1 MTAINDLIYRQT
13 KIIATLGPSTS
24 SRKSIEGLIN
34 AGVDVVRLNF
44 SHGNK
49 ESHIERAKLVR
60 KIAEEKRYHVGIIGD
75 LQGPK
80 IRITRFIDSKID
92 LENGDKF
99 TIDDK
104 HPFDKGTKEIVGTTY
119 ENLSEQLNVDDI
131 LLLDDGRIELKVDKI
146 SNSKIITKVIQGG
159 LLYDSKGLNRKG
171 GGLSASAISDKDL
184 NDIKVAAEIGVDYL
198 AVSFAR
204 EAKDIELARKLL
216 KEAGSEGGIIAKI
229 ERSEALEN
237 IDEIIESSDAIMIA
251 RGDLGVE
258 IGDAQLPAVQKNL
271 IKKARAKDKVVI
283 TATQMMESMIT
294 NSIPT
299 RAEVFDVANAVIDGT
314 DAVML
319 SSETAMGDHP
329 VEAVEAMSRICEG
342 SEGQSPITSK
352 ETNYSTLSNKKID
365 RAIAMAC
372 MLTADNLNAV
382 AIAAITESGSTALW
396 MSRINH
402 SVPIFALTTHTGTLR
417 KITLYRGVYP
427 ARIKTIDTNHATVN
441 QDAVNVLTALNVAKE
456 NDLVI
461 ITKGDL
467 SGIEG
472 GTNAIKVVKVGHLAE
487 SQ

>member
-24 SRKSIEGLIN
+24 TRKAIEGLID
-34 AGVDVVRLNF
+34 AGVDLVRLNF
-44 SHGNK
+44 SHGDR

-60 KIAEEKRYHVGIIGD
+60 QIAEEKHYHVGIVGD

-80 IRITRFIDSKID
+80 IRITRFINSKID
-92 LENGDKF
+92 LKNGSKF

-104 HPFDKGTKEIVGTTY
+104 HPFDKGTEEIVGTTY
-119 ENLSEQLNVDDI
+119 KDLSKELSINDI
-131 LLLDDGRIELKVDKI
+131 LLLDDGRIELKVEKI
-146 SNSKIITKVIQGG
+146 SDSKIITKVIHGG

-184 NDIKVAAEIGVDYL
+184 NDIKIAAEIGVDYL

-204 EAKDIELARKLL
+204 EAKDVELARKLL
-216 KEAGSEGGIIAKI
+216 KEAGNDGGIIAKI

-237 IDEIIESSDAIMIA
+237 IDEIIESANAIMIA

-271 IKKARAKDKVVI
+271 IKKARKKDKVVI

-342 SEGQSPITSK
+342 SEGQSPLTSK
-352 ETNYSTLSNKKID
+352 GLNYSIESKKVD

-372 MLTADNLNAV
+372 MLTADNLSAV

-417 KITLYRGVYP
+417 KVTLYRGVYP
-427 ARIKTIDTNHATVN
+427 ARINSIDTNHAKVN
-441 QDAVNVLTALNVAKE
+441 KDAINVLTALNVAKE

-467 SGIEG
+467 AGIEG

-487 SQ
+487 D

>member
-24 SRKSIEGLIN
+24 SRESIEGLIN

-44 SHGNK
+44 SHGSK

-60 KIAEEKRYHVGIIGD
+60 QIAKEKHYHVGIIGD

-80 IRITRFIDSKID
+80 IRITRFIDSKIN
-92 LENGDKF
+92 LKNGDKF
-99 TIDDK
+99 TIDDT
-104 HPFDKGTKEIVGTTY
+104 HPFDEGTREIVGTTY
-119 ENLSEQLNVDDI
+119 KNLSKQLKVNDI
-131 LLLDDGRIELKVDKI
+131 LLLDDGRIELRVEEI
-146 SNSKIITKVIQGG
+146 SNSKIISKVIQGG

-184 NDIKVAAEIGVDYL
+184 NDIKVAAKIGVDYL

-216 KEAGSEGGIIAKI
+216 KEAGSKGGIIAKI

-237 IDEIIESSDAIMIA
+237 IDEIIEASDAIMIA
-251 RGDLGVE
+251 SGDLGVE
-258 IGDAQLPAVQKNL
+258 IGDAQLPSVQKNL
-271 IKKARAKDKVVI
+271 IKKAREKDKVVI

-342 SEGQSPITSK
+342 SEGQSPINSK
-352 ETNYSTLSNKKID
+352 ETNYSTLSNKID

-402 SVPIFALTTHTGTLR
+402 SVPIFALTTHIGTLR

-441 QDAVNVLTALNVAKE
+441 KDAINVLTALNVAKE

-467 SGIEG
+467 AGKEG
-472 GTNAIKVVKVGHLAE
+472 GTNAIKVVKVGHLADN
-487 SQ
+487 

>member
-1 MTAINDLIYRQT
+1 MPRRT
-13 KIIATLGPSTS
+13 KIVATLGPATQD
-24 SRKSIEGLIN
+24 RQTLKQVLD
-34 AGVDVVRLNF
+34 AGVNVVRLNF
-44 SHGNK
+44 SHGT
-49 ESHIERAKLVR
+49 HQDDIDRAVMVR
-60 KIAEEKRYHVGIIGD
+60 ELAAELGVYVGILGD

-80 IRITRFIDSKID
+80 IRVSTFKNGPIQLNI
-92 LENGDKF
+92 GDKF
-99 TIDDK
+99 ELDANLGKGQGCQEKVGIDYKKLPEDVTS
-104 HPFDKGTKEIVGTTY
+104 G
-119 ENLSEQLNVDDI
+119 DI
-131 LLLDDGRIELKVDKI
+131 LLLDDGRIELRVEKI
-146 SNSKIITKVIQGG
+146 SGSKIVSEVIHGG

-184 NDIKVAAEIGVDYL
+184 EDIKVAAKIGIDYL

-216 KEAGSEGGIIAKI
+216 TEAGSDGGIIAKI
-229 ERSEALEN
+229 ERAEALDN
-237 IDEIIESSDAIMIA
+237 IDEIIEASNAIMIA

-271 IKKARAKDKVVI
+271 IKKARKKDKVVI

-352 ETNYSTLSNKKID
+352 TSNYSIENKKVD

-372 MLTADNLNAV
+372 MLTADNLNPV

-441 QDAVNVLTALNVAKE
+441 KDAVNVLTKLKVAKD

-467 SGIEG
+467 AGIEG
-472 GTNAIKVVKVGHLAE
+472 GTNAIKVVKVGHLVE
-487 SQ
+487 D

>member
-24 SRKSIEGLIN
+24 SRESIEGLIN
-34 AGVDVVRLNF
+34 AGVDLVRLNF
-44 SHGNK
+44 SHGDK

-60 KIAEEKRYHVGIIGD
+60 KIAEEKHYHVGIVGD

-92 LENGDKF
+92 LKNGDIF

-119 ENLSEQLNVDDI
+119 DNLAEQLNVNDV
-131 LLLDDGRIELKVDKI
+131 LLLDDGRIELKVEKI
-146 SNSKIITKVIQGG
+146 SNSKIISKVIHGG

-184 NDIKVAAEIGVDYL
+184 NDIKVAAAIGVDYL

-204 EAKDIELARKLL
+204 EAKDVELARKLL
-216 KEAGSEGGIIAKI
+216 KEAGNEGGIIAKI
-229 ERSEALEN
+229 ERAEALEN
-237 IDEIIESSDAIMIA
+237 IDEIIEASDAIMIA

-271 IKKARAKDKVVI
+271 IKKAREKDTVVI

-329 VEAVEAMSRICEG
+329 VQAVEAMSRICEG
-342 SEGQSPITSK
+342 SEGQSPITNK
-352 ETNYSTLSNKKID
+352 EKNYSTLSKKVD

-427 ARIKTIDTNHATVN
+427 ARIKTIDTNHARVN
-441 QDAVNVLTALNVAKE
+441 QDAVNVLTNLNVAKD

-467 SGIEG
+467 AGIEG

-487 SQ
+487 G

>member
-24 SRKSIEGLIN
+24 SRESIEGLIN

-44 SHGNK
+44 SHGSK

-60 KIAEEKRYHVGIIGD
+60 QIAKEKHYHVGIIGD

-80 IRITRFIDSKID
+80 IRITRFIDSKIN
-92 LENGDKF
+92 LKNGDKF
-99 TIDDK
+99 TIDDTY
-104 HPFDKGTKEIVGTTY
+104 PFDEGTREIVGTTY
-119 ENLSEQLNVDDI
+119 KNLSKQLKVNDI
-131 LLLDDGRIELKVDKI
+131 LLLDDGRIELRVEEI
-146 SNSKIITKVIQGG
+146 SNSKIISKVIQGG

-184 NDIKVAAEIGVDYL
+184 NDIKVAAKIGVDYL

-216 KEAGSEGGIIAKI
+216 KEAGSKGGIIAKI

-237 IDEIIESSDAIMIA
+237 IDEIIEASDAIMIA

-258 IGDAQLPAVQKNL
+258 IGDAQLPSVQKNL
-271 IKKARAKDKVVI
+271 IKKAREKDKVVI

-342 SEGQSPITSK
+342 SEGQSPINSK
-352 ETNYSTLSNKKID
+352 ETNYSTLSNKID

-402 SVPIFALTTHTGTLR
+402 SVPIFALTTHIGTLR

-441 QDAVNVLTALNVAKE
+441 KDAINVLTALNVAKE

-467 SGIEG
+467 AGKEG
-472 GTNAIKVVKVGHLAE
+472 GTNAIKVVKVGHLANN
-487 SQ
+487 

>member
-24 SRKSIEGLIN
+24 TRKAIEGLID
-34 AGVDVVRLNF
+34 AGVDLVRLNF
-44 SHGNK
+44 SHGDR

-60 KIAEEKRYHVGIIGD
+60 QIAEEKHYHVGIVGD

-80 IRITRFIDSKID
+80 IRITRFINSKID
-92 LENGDKF
+92 LKNGSKF

-104 HPFDKGTKEIVGTTY
+104 HPFDKGTEEIVGTTY
-119 ENLSEQLNVDDI
+119 KDLSKELSINDI
-131 LLLDDGRIELKVDKI
+131 LLLDDGRIELKVEKI
-146 SNSKIITKVIQGG
+146 SDSKIITKVIHGG

-184 NDIKVAAEIGVDYL
+184 NDIKIAAEIGVDYL

-204 EAKDIELARKLL
+204 EAKDVELARKLL
-216 KEAGSEGGIIAKI
+216 KEAGNDGGIIAKI

-237 IDEIIESSDAIMIA
+237 IDEIIESANAIMIA

-271 IKKARAKDKVVI
+271 IKKARKKDKVVI

-342 SEGQSPITSK
+342 SEGQSPLTSK
-352 ETNYSTLSNKKID
+352 GLNYSIESKKVD

-372 MLTADNLNAV
+372 MLTADNLSAV

-417 KITLYRGVYP
+417 KVTLYRGVYP
-427 ARIKTIDTNHATVN
+427 ARINSIDTNHAKVN
-441 QDAVNVLTALNVAKE
+441 KDAINVLTALNAAKE

-467 SGIEG
+467 AGKEG
-472 GTNAIKVVKVGHLAE
+472 GTNAIKVVTVGHLAE
-487 SQ
+487 G

>member
-1 MTAINDLIYRQT
+1 MTAVKDLTYRQT

-24 SRKSIEGLIN
+24 SRESIEGLID
-34 AGVDVVRLNF
+34 AGVDLVRLNF

-49 ESHIERAKLVR
+49 DSHIERAKLVR
-60 KIAEEKRYHVGIIGD
+60 KIAEEKHYHVGIVGD

-80 IRITRFIDSKID
+80 IRITRFINSKID
-92 LENGDKF
+92 LKNGDEF
-99 TIDDK
+99 TIDPE
-104 HPFDKGTKEIVGTTY
+104 HPYDKGTNEIVGTTY
-119 ENLSEQLNVDDI
+119 KNLHKEININDI
-131 LLLDDGRIELKVDKI
+131 LLLDDGRIELKVEKI
-146 SNSKIITKVIQGG
+146 SNSKIISKVIHGG

-171 GGLSASAISDKDL
+171 GGLSASAISDKDI

-204 EAKDIELARKLL
+204 EAKDIDMARKLL
-216 KEAGSEGGIIAKI
+216 KEAGNNGGIIAKI
-229 ERSEALEN
+229 ERAEALKN
-237 IDEIIESSDAIMIA
+237 IDEIIESSNAIMIA

-258 IGDAQLPAVQKNL
+258 IGDAQLPAVQKDL
-271 IKKARAKDKVVI
+271 IRKARKRDKVVI

-342 SEGQSPITSK
+342 SEGQNPITSK
-352 ETNYSTLSNKKID
+352 GSNYSIENKKVD

-372 MLTADNLNAV
+372 MLTADNLNPI

-417 KITLYRGVYP
+417 KVTLYRGVYP

-441 QDAVNVLTALNVAKE
+441 KDAINVLTKMHVAKE

-467 SGIEG
+467 AGIEG

-487 SQ
+487 G

>member
-1 MTAINDLIYRQT
+1 MTAVKDLTYRQT

-24 SRKSIEGLIN
+24 SRESIEGLID
-34 AGVDVVRLNF
+34 AGVDLVRLNF

-49 ESHIERAKLVR
+49 DSHVERAKLVR
-60 KIAEEKRYHVGIIGD
+60 KIAKEKHYHVGIVGD

-80 IRITRFIDSKID
+80 IRITRFINSKID
-92 LENGDKF
+92 LKNDDEF
-99 TIDDK
+99 TIDSK
-104 HPFDKGTKEIVGTTY
+104 HPYDKGTNEIVGTTY
-119 ENLSEQLNVDDI
+119 NNLHKELDVDDI
-131 LLLDDGRIELKVDKI
+131 LLLDDGRIELKVEKI
-146 SNSKIITKVIQGG
+146 SNSKIISKVIHGG

-171 GGLSASAISDKDL
+171 GGLSASAISDKDI
-184 NDIKVAAEIGVDYL
+184 NDIKIAAEIGVDYL

-204 EAKDIELARKLL
+204 EAKDIDMARKLL
-216 KEAGSEGGIIAKI
+216 KEAGNDGGIIAKI
-229 ERSEALEN
+229 ERAEALKN
-237 IDEIIESSDAIMIA
+237 IDEIIEASNAIMIA

-258 IGDAQLPAVQKNL
+258 IGDAQLPAVQKDL
-271 IKKARAKDKVVI
+271 IRKARKRDKVVI

-342 SEGQSPITSK
+342 SEGQNPITSK
-352 ETNYSTLSNKKID
+352 GSNYSIENKKVD

-372 MLTADNLNAV
+372 MLTADNLNPI

-417 KITLYRGVYP
+417 KVTLYRGVYP

-441 QDAVNVLTALNVAKE
+441 KDAINVLTKMHVAKE

-467 SGIEG
+467 AGIEG

-487 SQ
+487 G

>member
-1 MTAINDLIYRQT
+1 MTAINDQIYRQT

-24 SRKSIEGLIN
+24 SRESIEGLID
-34 AGVDVVRLNF
+34 AGVDAVRLNF
-44 SHGNK
+44 SHGDKN
-49 ESHIERAKLVR
+49 SHIERAKLVR
-60 KIAEEKRYHVGIIGD
+60 KIAEEKYYHVAIIGD

-80 IRITRFIDSKID
+80 IRITKFINSKIE
-92 LENGDKF
+92 LKNGAKF
-99 TIDDK
+99 TIDDN
-104 HPFDKGTKEIVGTTY
+104 HPFDKGTEDVVGTTFN
-119 ENLSEQLNVDDI
+119 NLSKQLKNNDI
-131 LLLDDGRIELKVDKI
+131 LLLDDGRIELKVEKI
-146 SNSKIITKVIQGG
+146 SDSKIITKVVHGG

-204 EAKDIELARKLL
+204 EAKDIELARQLL

-229 ERSEALEN
+229 ERSEALKN

-258 IGDAQLPAVQKNL
+258 IGDAQLPAVQKEL
-271 IKKARAKDKVVI
+271 IKKARKKDKVVI

-342 SEGQSPITSK
+342 SEGQSPVSVIDSD
-352 ETNYSTLSNKKID
+352 YSID
-365 RAIAMAC
+365 NIKVDRGIAMAC

-382 AIAAITESGSTALW
+382 AIAALTESGSTALW

-402 SVPIFALTTHTGTLR
+402 RVPIFALTTHTGTLR
-417 KITLYRGVYP
+417 KVNIYRGVYP
-427 ARIKTIDTNHATVN
+427 ARIKTTDTTHATVN
-441 QDAVNVLTALNVAKE
+441 KDVVNVLSKLGIAK
-456 NDLVI
+456 NGDLVI

-467 SGIEG
+467 AGLTG
-472 GTNAIKVVKVGHLAE
+472 GTNAMKVVSVGNLADD
-487 SQ
+487 

>member
-1 MTAINDLIYRQT
+1 MTAINDNIYRQT
-13 KIIATLGPSTS
+13 KIVATLGPSTS
-24 SRKSIEGLIN
+24 SKEAIEGLID

-44 SHGNK
+44 SHGDKN
-49 ESHIERAKLVR
+49 SHIERAKLVR
-60 KIAEEKRYHVGIIGD
+60 KVAKEKHYHVGIIGD

-80 IRITRFIDSKID
+80 IRITKFINSKIE
-92 LENGDKF
+92 LMNGCKF

-104 HPFDKGTKEIVGTTY
+104 HPFDQGTHEIVGTTY
-119 ENLSEQLNVDDI
+119 ENLYKQLKTNDI
-131 LLLDDGRIELKVDKI
+131 LLLDDGRIELKVEKI
-146 SNSKIITKVIQGG
+146 SGSKIITKVLHGG
-159 LLYDSKGLNRKG
+159 LLYDSKGLNKKG

-184 NDIKVAAEIGVDYL
+184 DDIKTAAEIGVDYL

-204 EAKDIELARKLL
+204 EAKDIDLAKKLL
-216 KEAGSEGGIIAKI
+216 NEAGNQGGIIAKI
-229 ERSEALEN
+229 ERAEALEN
-237 IDEIIESSDAIMIA
+237 IDEIIDVSDAIMIA

-271 IKKARAKDKVVI
+271 IKKARKKDKVVI

-294 NSIPT
+294 NSMPT

-342 SEGQSPITSK
+342 SEGQSPVSVIDSD
-352 ETNYSTLSNKKID
+352 YSID
-365 RAIAMAC
+365 CIKVDRGIAMAC

-382 AIAAITESGSTALW
+382 AIAALTESGSTALW

-402 SVPIFALTTHTGTLR
+402 RVPIFALTTHTGTLR
-417 KITLYRGVYP
+417 KVNLYRGVYP
-427 ARIKTIDTNHATVN
+427 ARIQTTDTTHATVN
-441 QDAVNVLTALNVAKE
+441 KDVVNVLSKLGIAKKD
-456 NDLVI
+456 DLVI

-467 SGIEG
+467 AGLSG
-472 GTNAIKVVKVGHLAE
+472 GTNAMKVVKVGHLVDN
-487 SQ
+487 

>member
-24 SRKSIEGLIN
+24 SRESIEGLIN

-44 SHGNK
+44 SHGSK

-60 KIAEEKRYHVGIIGD
+60 QIAKEKHYHVGIIGD

-80 IRITRFIDSKID
+80 IRITRFIDSKIN
-92 LENGDKF
+92 LKNGDKF
-99 TIDDK
+99 TIDDT
-104 HPFDKGTKEIVGTTY
+104 HPFDEGTREIVGTTY
-119 ENLSEQLNVDDI
+119 KNLSKQLKVNDI
-131 LLLDDGRIELKVDKI
+131 LLLDDGRIELRVEEI
-146 SNSKIITKVIQGG
+146 SNSKIISKVIQGG

-184 NDIKVAAEIGVDYL
+184 NDIKVAAKIGVDYL

-216 KEAGSEGGIIAKI
+216 KEAGSKGGIIAKI

-237 IDEIIESSDAIMIA
+237 IDEIIEASDAIMIA

-258 IGDAQLPAVQKNL
+258 IGDAQLPSVQKNL
-271 IKKARAKDKVVI
+271 IKKAREKDKVVI

-342 SEGQSPITSK
+342 SEGQSPINSK
-352 ETNYSTLSNKKID
+352 ETNYSTLSNKID

-402 SVPIFALTTHTGTLR
+402 SVPIFALTTHIGTLR

-441 QDAVNVLTALNVAKE
+441 KDAINVLTALNVAKE

-467 SGIEG
+467 AGKEG

-487 SQ
+487 N

>member
-1 MTAINDLIYRQT
+1 MTAINEQIYRQT

-24 SRKSIEGLIN
+24 SRKSIEGLID

-44 SHGNK
+44 SHGDKNT
-49 ESHIERAKLVR
+49 HVERAKLVR
-60 KIAEEKRYHVGIIGD
+60 KIAEEKHYHVAIIGD

-80 IRITRFIDSKID
+80 IRITKFLSSKIK
-92 LENGDKF
+92 LKNGAKF
-99 TIDDK
+99 IIDDK
-104 HPFDKGTKEIVGTTY
+104 HPFDKGTEEVVGTTY
-119 ENLSEQLNVDDI
+119 NNLSTQLKTDDI
-131 LLLDDGRIELKVDKI
+131 LLLDDGRIELKVEKI
-146 SNSKIITKVIQGG
+146 SNSKIITRVVNGG

-184 NDIKVAAEIGVDYL
+184 NDIKAAAEIGVDYL

-229 ERSEALEN
+229 ERSEALKN

-258 IGDAQLPAVQKNL
+258 IGDAQLPAVQKEL
-271 IKKARAKDKVVI
+271 IKKARKKDKVVI

-342 SEGQSPITSK
+342 SEGQSPVSVIDSD
-352 ETNYSTLSNKKID
+352 YSID
-365 RAIAMAC
+365 NIKVDRGIAMAC

-382 AIAAITESGSTALW
+382 AIAALTESGSTALW

-402 SVPIFALTTHTGTLR
+402 RVPIFALTTHTGTLR
-417 KITLYRGVYP
+417 KVNIYRGVYP
-427 ARIKTIDTNHATVN
+427 ARIKTTDTTHATVN
-441 QDAVNVLTALNVAKE
+441 KDVVNVLSKLGIAK
-456 NDLVI
+456 NGDLVI

-467 SGIEG
+467 AGLTG
-472 GTNAIKVVKVGHLAE
+472 GTNAMKVVSVGNLADD
-487 SQ
+487 

>member
-1 MTAINDLIYRQT
+1 MTAINDQIYRQT

-24 SRKSIEGLIN
+24 SRESVEGLID
-34 AGVDVVRLNF
+34 AGVNAVRLNF
-44 SHGNK
+44 SHGDKN
-49 ESHIERAKLVR
+49 SHIERAKLVR
-60 KIAEEKRYHVGIIGD
+60 KIAEEKHYHVAIIGD

-80 IRITRFIDSKID
+80 IRITKFINSKIE
-92 LENGDKF
+92 LKNGAKF
-99 TIDDK
+99 TIDDN
-104 HPFDKGTKEIVGTTY
+104 HPFDKGTEDVVGTTFN
-119 ENLSEQLNVDDI
+119 NLSTQLKNNDI
-131 LLLDDGRIELKVDKI
+131 LLLDDGRIELKVEKI
-146 SNSKIITKVIQGG
+146 SGSKIITKVVHGG

-204 EAKDIELARKLL
+204 EAKDIELARQLL

-229 ERSEALEN
+229 ERSEALKN

-258 IGDAQLPAVQKNL
+258 IGDAQLPAVQKEL
-271 IKKARAKDKVVI
+271 IKKARKKDKVVI

-342 SEGQSPITSK
+342 SEGQSPVSVIDSD
-352 ETNYSTLSNKKID
+352 YSID
-365 RAIAMAC
+365 NIKVDRGIAMAC

-382 AIAAITESGSTALW
+382 AIAALTESGSTALW

-402 SVPIFALTTHTGTLR
+402 RVPIFALTTHTGTLR
-417 KITLYRGVYP
+417 KVNIYRGVYP
-427 ARIKTIDTNHATVN
+427 ARIKTTDTTHATVN
-441 QDAVNVLTALNVAKE
+441 KDVVNVLSKLGIAK
-456 NDLVI
+456 NGDLVI

-467 SGIEG
+467 AGLTG
-472 GTNAIKVVKVGHLAE
+472 GTNAMKVVSVGNLADD
-487 SQ
+487 

>member
-24 SRKSIEGLIN
+24 SRKTIEGLID

-44 SHGNK
+44 SHGDK
-49 ESHIERAKLVR
+49 ESHIERAKLIR
-60 KIAEEKRYHVGIIGD
+60 KIAEEKHYHVGIIGD

-80 IRITRFIDSKID
+80 IRITRFIDSKIN
-92 LENGDKF
+92 LKSGSKF

-104 HPFDKGTKEIVGTTY
+104 HPFDKGTEDIVGTTY
-119 ENLSEQLNVDDI
+119 KNLSEQLNANDI
-131 LLLDDGRIELKVDKI
+131 LLLDDGRIELRVEKI
-146 SNSKIITKVIQGG
+146 SGSKIISEVIHGG

-171 GGLSASAISDKDL
+171 GGLSASAISEKDL
-184 NDIKVAAEIGVDYL
+184 NDIKVAAEIGIDYL

-216 KEAGSEGGIIAKI
+216 KEAGNKGGIIAKI
-229 ERSEALEN
+229 ERAEALDN
-237 IDEIIESSDAIMIA
+237 IDEIIDASDAIMIA

-271 IKKARAKDKVVI
+271 IKKARKKDKVVI

-342 SEGQSPITSK
+342 SEGQSPV
-352 ETNYSTLSNKKID
+352 SNKESNYFTENNKVD

-372 MLTADNLNAV
+372 MLTADNLNPV

-402 SVPIFALTTHTGTLR
+402 SVPIFALTKHTGTLR

-427 ARIKTIDTNHATVN
+427 ARIKTIDTNHARVN
-441 QDAVNVLTALNVAKE
+441 KDAVNVLTKLNVAKD

-467 SGIEG
+467 AGIEG
-472 GTNAIKVVKVGHLAE
+472 GTNAIKVVKVGHLVDD
-487 SQ
+487 

>member
-1 MTAINDLIYRQT
+1 MTAINDQIYRQT

-24 SRKSIEGLIN
+24 SRESIEGLID
-34 AGVDVVRLNF
+34 AGVDAVRLNF
-44 SHGNK
+44 SHGDKN
-49 ESHIERAKLVR
+49 SHIERAKLVR
-60 KIAEEKRYHVGIIGD
+60 KIAEEKHYHVAIIGD

-80 IRITRFIDSKID
+80 IRITKFINSKIE
-92 LENGDKF
+92 LKNGAKF
-99 TIDDK
+99 TIDDN
-104 HPFDKGTKEIVGTTY
+104 HPFDKGTEDVVGTTFN
-119 ENLSEQLNVDDI
+119 NLSTQLKNNDI
-131 LLLDDGRIELKVDKI
+131 LLLDDGRIELKVEKI
-146 SNSKIITKVIQGG
+146 SGSKIITKVVHGG

-204 EAKDIELARKLL
+204 EAKDIELARQLL

-229 ERSEALEN
+229 ERSEALKN

-258 IGDAQLPAVQKNL
+258 IGDAQLPAVQKEL
-271 IKKARAKDKVVI
+271 IKKARKKDKVVI

-342 SEGQSPITSK
+342 SEGQSPVSVIDSD
-352 ETNYSTLSNKKID
+352 YSID
-365 RAIAMAC
+365 SIKVDRGIAMAC

-382 AIAAITESGSTALW
+382 AIAALTESGSTALW

-417 KITLYRGVYP
+417 KVNIYRGVYP
-427 ARIKTIDTNHATVN
+427 ARIKTTDTTHETVN
-441 QDAVNVLTALNVAKE
+441 KDVVNVLSKLGIAK
-456 NDLVI
+456 NGDLVI

-467 SGIEG
+467 AGLSG
-472 GTNAIKVVKVGHLAE
+472 GTNAMKVVSVGNLIND
-487 SQ
+487 

>member
-1 MTAINDLIYRQT
+1 MTAINEQIYRQT

-24 SRKSIEGLIN
+24 SEKAIEGLID

-49 ESHIERAKLVR
+49 KDHIDRAKLVR
-60 KIAEEKRYHVGIIGD
+60 KVCEKKHYHVGIIAD

-80 IRITRFIDSKID
+80 IRITKFINSKIE
-92 LENGDKF
+92 LKSGSKF

-104 HPFDKGTKEIVGTTY
+104 HPYDKGTEEIVGTTY
-119 ENLSEQLNVDDI
+119 NNLSAQLKTNDV
-131 LLLDDGRIELKVDKI
+131 LLLDDGRIELQVEKI
-146 SNSKIITKVIQGG
+146 SETKIITKVIHGG

-184 NDIKVAAEIGVDYL
+184 SDIKTAAEIGVDYL

-204 EAKDIELARKLL
+204 EAKDINMARKLL
-216 KEAGSEGGIIAKI
+216 KEAGNQGGIIAKI
-229 ERSEALEN
+229 ERAEALQN
-237 IDEIIESSDAIMIA
+237 IDEIIESADAIMIA

-258 IGDAQLPAVQKNL
+258 IGDAQLPAVQKDL
-271 IKKARAKDKVVI
+271 IKKARKKDKVVI

-314 DAVML
+314 DSVML

-342 SEGQSPITSK
+342 SEGQSPVSVIDSD
-352 ETNYSTLSNKKID
+352 YSID
-365 RAIAMAC
+365 SIKVDRGIAMAC
-372 MLTADNLNAV
+372 MLTADNLDAV
-382 AIAAITESGSTALW
+382 AIAALTESGSTALW

-402 SVPIFALTTHTGTLR
+402 RVPIFALTTHTGTLR
-417 KITLYRGVYP
+417 KVTLYRGVYP
-427 ARIKTIDTNHATVN
+427 ARIKTTGTNHATVN
-441 QDAVNVLTALNVAKE
+441 KDVVDVLLKLGIAKKG
-456 NDLVI
+456 DLVI

-467 SGIEG
+467 AGLSG
-472 GTNAIKVVKVGHLAE
+472 GTNAMKVVTVGNLAKK
-487 SQ
+487 

>member
-24 SRKSIEGLIN
+24 SRKIIEGLID
-34 AGVDVVRLNF
+34 AGVDLVRLNF
-44 SHGNK
+44 SHGDK
-49 ESHIERAKLVR
+49 DSHIERAKLVR
-60 KIAEEKRYHVGIIGD
+60 QISEEKHYHVGIVGD
-75 LQGPK
+75 MQGPK
-80 IRITRFIDSKID
+80 IRITRFINSKID
-92 LENGDKF
+92 LKNGARF
-99 TIDDK
+99 IIDDK
-104 HPFDKGTKEIVGTTY
+104 HPFDKGTEEIVGTTY
-119 ENLSEQLNVDDI
+119 KNLSKELNINDI
-131 LLLDDGRIELKVDKI
+131 LLLDDGRIELKVEKI
-146 SNSKIITKVIQGG
+146 SDSKIISKVIHGG

-184 NDIKVAAEIGVDYL
+184 QDIKVAAEIGVDYL

-204 EAKDIELARKLL
+204 EAKDVEHARKLL
-216 KEAGSEGGIIAKI
+216 KEAGSDGGIIAKI
-229 ERSEALEN
+229 ERAEALEN
-237 IDEIIESSDAIMIA
+237 IDEIIEAADAIMIA

-271 IKKARAKDKVVI
+271 IKKARKKDKVVI

-342 SEGQSPITSK
+342 SEDQSPITSK
-352 ETNYSTLSNKKID
+352 GSNYSIESKKID

-417 KITLYRGVYP
+417 KVTLYRGVYP
-427 ARIKTIDTNHATVN
+427 ARINSIDTNHATVN
-441 QDAVNVLTALNVAKE
+441 KDAVNVLTALNVAKE

-467 SGIEG
+467 AGIEG

-487 SQ
+487 G

>member
-1 MTAINDLIYRQT
+1 MTAINEQIYRQT

-24 SRKSIEGLIN
+24 SEKAIEGLID

-49 ESHIERAKLVR
+49 NDHVERAKLVR
-60 KIAEEKRYHVGIIGD
+60 KVAEKKHYHVGIIAD

-80 IRITRFIDSKID
+80 IRITKFVNSKIE
-92 LENGDKF
+92 LKSGSKF

-104 HPFDKGTKEIVGTTY
+104 HPFDKGTEEIVGTTY
-119 ENLSEQLNVDDI
+119 SNLFEQLKANDI
-131 LLLDDGRIELKVDKI
+131 LLLDDGRIELQVEKI
-146 SNSKIITKVIQGG
+146 SGSKIITKVIHGG

-171 GGLSASAISDKDL
+171 GGLSASAISEKDL
-184 NDIKVAAEIGVDYL
+184 SDIKTAAEIGVDYL

-204 EAKDIELARKLL
+204 EAQDINMARKLL
-216 KEAGSEGGIIAKI
+216 NEAGNKGGIIAKI
-229 ERSEALEN
+229 ERAEALKN

-271 IKKARAKDKVVI
+271 IKKARKKDKVVI

-314 DAVML
+314 DSVML

-342 SEGQSPITSK
+342 SEGQSPVSVIDSD
-352 ETNYSTLSNKKID
+352 YSIESIKVD
-365 RAIAMAC
+365 RGIAMAC
-372 MLTADNLNAV
+372 C
-382 AIAAITESGSTALW
+382 
-396 MSRINH
+396 
-402 SVPIFALTTHTGTLR
+402 
-417 KITLYRGVYP
+417 
-427 ARIKTIDTNHATVN
+427 
-441 QDAVNVLTALNVAKE
+441 
-456 NDLVI
+456 
-461 ITKGDL
+461 
-467 SGIEG
+467 
-472 GTNAIKVVKVGHLAE
+472 
-487 SQ
+487 

>member
-1 MTAINDLIYRQT
+1 MTAINDQIYRQT

-24 SRKSIEGLIN
+24 SRESVEGLID
-34 AGVDVVRLNF
+34 AGVDAVRLNF
-44 SHGNK
+44 SHGDKN
-49 ESHIERAKLVR
+49 SHIERAKLVR
-60 KIAEEKRYHVGIIGD
+60 KIAEEKHYHVAIIGD

-80 IRITRFIDSKID
+80 IRITKFINSKIE
-92 LENGDKF
+92 LKNGAKF
-99 TIDDK
+99 TIDDN
-104 HPFDKGTKEIVGTTY
+104 HPFDKGTEDVVGTTFN
-119 ENLSEQLNVDDI
+119 NLSTQLKNNDI
-131 LLLDDGRIELKVDKI
+131 LLLDDGRIELKVEKI
-146 SNSKIITKVIQGG
+146 SGSKIITKVVHGG

-204 EAKDIELARKLL
+204 EAKDIELARQLL
-216 KEAGSEGGIIAKI
+216 KEAESEGGIIAKI
-229 ERSEALEN
+229 ERSEALKN

-258 IGDAQLPAVQKNL
+258 IGDAQLPAVQKEL
-271 IKKARAKDKVVI
+271 IKKARKKDKVVI

-342 SEGQSPITSK
+342 SEGQSPVSVIDSD
-352 ETNYSTLSNKKID
+352 YSID
-365 RAIAMAC
+365 NIKVDRGIAMAC

-382 AIAAITESGSTALW
+382 AIAALTESGSTALW

-402 SVPIFALTTHTGTLR
+402 RVPIFALTTHTGTLR
-417 KITLYRGVYP
+417 KVNIYRGVYP
-427 ARIKTIDTNHATVN
+427 ARIKTTDTTHATVN
-441 QDAVNVLTALNVAKE
+441 KDVVNVLSKLGIAK
-456 NDLVI
+456 NGDLVI

-467 SGIEG
+467 AGLTG
-472 GTNAIKVVKVGHLAE
+472 GTNAMKVVSVGNLADD
-487 SQ
+487 

>member
-24 SRKSIEGLIN
+24 SRESIEGLIN
-34 AGVDVVRLNF
+34 AGVDLVRLNF
-44 SHGNK
+44 SHGDK

-60 KIAEEKRYHVGIIGD
+60 KIAEEKHYHVGIVGD

-80 IRITRFIDSKID
+80 IRITRFVDSKID
-92 LENGDKF
+92 LKSGDTF

-119 ENLSEQLNVDDI
+119 DNLADQLNVNDI
-131 LLLDDGRIELKVDKI
+131 LLLDDGRIELKVEKI
-146 SNSKIITKVIQGG
+146 ANSKIISKVIHGG

-184 NDIKVAAEIGVDYL
+184 NDIKVAAQIGVDYL

-204 EAKDIELARKLL
+204 EAKDVEHARKLL
-216 KEAGSEGGIIAKI
+216 KEAGNEGSIIAKI
-229 ERSEALEN
+229 ERAEALEN
-237 IDEIIESSDAIMIA
+237 IDEIIEASDAIMIA

-271 IKKARAKDKVVI
+271 IKKAREKDKVVI

-329 VEAVEAMSRICEG
+329 VQAVEAMSRICEG

-352 ETNYSTLSNKKID
+352 ETNYFTLSKKVD

-427 ARIKTIDTNHATVN
+427 ARIKTIDTNHARVN
-441 QDAVNVLTALNVAKE
+441 QDAVNVLTGLNVAKE

-467 SGIEG
+467 AGIEG

-487 SQ
+487 G